1 MLPSENK
8 RCIHQR
14 TREILN
20 KISPHHFQ
28 LFHPAPHPPGAHT
41 WLVPPPQPLLPQEP
55 SNPQPLCAEWGS
67 RHRST
72 SFLCRD
78 GSVHRAWVRAGLR
91 SPKPFPEHALP
102 RSRRPAC
109 FSPAV
114 VPDLL
119 SHLLMMKTRMPTM
132 TTMQKRT
139 PKTMLMTMT
148 MVVTVRPE
156 RGMIRAGNC
165 WLSEGSSGGSKTK
178 RKAKS
183 LSNLR
188 RHRPQHLLS
197 PHSACPPTGT
207 DSFCA
212 DTE

>member
-72 SFLCRD
+72 SSPCRE
-78 GSVHRAWVRAGLR
+78 GSEHRAWVRVGLR

-102 RSRRPAC
+102 RSWRPAY
-109 FSPAV
+109 FSPAG
-114 VPDLL
+114 VPYLL
-119 SHLLMMKTRMPTM
+119 SHLLMT
-132 TTMQKRT
+132 TTMMRT
-139 PKTMLMTMT
+139 MMTRTRTTM
-148 MVVTVRPE
+148 TVRPE
-156 RGMIRAGNC
+156 RGMIHAGNC

-188 RHRPQHLLS
+188 SHCPQHLLS